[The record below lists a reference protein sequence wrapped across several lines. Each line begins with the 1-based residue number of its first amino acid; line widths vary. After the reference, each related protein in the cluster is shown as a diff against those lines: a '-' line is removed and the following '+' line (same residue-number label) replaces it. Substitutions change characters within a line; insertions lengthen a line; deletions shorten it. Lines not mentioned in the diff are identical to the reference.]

1 MQQRHALEMWQLCFE
16 CHALQQHLESLYKC
30 SDMVTGIV
38 PNATWRANL
47 HTSESSQRTSHA
59 ESQYDMRQ
67 PAARALL

>member
-47 HTSESSQRTSHA
+47 HTSESSQ
-59 ESQYDMRQ
+59 EN
-67 PAARALL
+67 